1 MIRLRLTSKGCCG
14 GHRLKIV
21 TLDGLSP
28 SLASCAS
35 LSLSRTCNLSM
46 RYESSYVS
54 CCTIKPGNYSA
65 ICTWY
70 GTFGVREGYINR
82 WGSSAIVW
90 FYWGVNENNL
100 VSLFH
105 WGERERE
112 TGGGTRG
119 RWGKRE
125 GEKERGRRGG
135 RGGAGRTG
143 GRRLQFGVRRRPW
156 WSRLQTGLY
165 HWISRATVFF
175 LCGERW
181 GGDFKSWQTRRVWG
195 HGGRGGRTVEVGRRK
210 TRCAVGGPG
219 GGGWWRRPWRFRGLP
234 SSGSRSC
241 CYFLLPL
248 PPPV

>member
-70 GTFGVREGYINR
+70 GTFGVREEYINR

-100 VSLFH
+100 VYFIEVR
-105 WGERERE
+105 ERERR
-112 TGGGTRG
+112 GGGQG
-119 RWGKRE
+119 G
-125 GEKERGRRGG
+125 GEERERGRKSGEEG
-135 RGGAGRTG
+135 VGGAGRG
-143 GRRLQFGVRRRPW
+143 GREDDASSSGWDAGHDDHVYRQDCTTGSLGRRCF
-156 WSRLQTGLY
+156 S
-165 HWISRATVFF
+165 SAEN
-175 LCGERW
+175 GEVETLNP
-181 GGDFKSWQTRRVWG
+181 GK
-195 HGGRGGRTVEVGRRK
+195 RGGSEGTVVVEAGR
-210 TRCAVGGPG
+210 
-219 GGGWWRRPWRFRGLP
+219 
-234 SSGSRSC
+234 
-241 CYFLLPL
+241 
-248 PPPV
+248 